1 MSIIEINPNFNL
13 GFNSLLIFVFMV
25 FIVWLIILIY
35 SLKIYGIKKTIRY
48 FVPIMIAGIIG
59 ELCAMANSGYHY
71 PGYLFY
77 ITALGGSVPVII
89 GLGWSVNLF
98 ICLYLGKDVGTRIF
112 KKHNFKQLLYI
123 SIFAGLFAV
132 CLDLLEDP
140 LAHHNSWWIWPQSAQ
155 KIYLFDVPLTNYV
168 GWFAIIGGMTL
179 LTLMID
185 RSRFSENRK
194 LLINLTTPFIFFIF
208 LVPYFLLT

>member
-1 MSIIEINPNFNL
+1 MSFIEINSNFQF
-13 GFNSLLIFVFMV
+13 GFESLHIFISMI
-25 FIVWLIILIY
+25 FIVWLILLIY
-35 SLKIYGIKKTIRY
+35 SLKIYGINKTIRY

-59 ELCAMANSGYHY
+59 ELCAMTNTGYHY

-77 ITALGGSVPVII
+77 ITALGGSVPIII

-98 ICLYLGKDVGTRIF
+98 LCLHLGKDVATRFF
-112 KKHNFKQLLYI
+112 KKRNFKQLFYI
-123 SIFAGLFAV
+123 SAFAGFFGV

-140 LAHHNSWWIWPQSAQ
+140 LAHHNSWWVWPYSTQ

-168 GWFAIIGGMTL
+168 GWFAIIAGMTL

-185 RSRFSENRK
+185 RSHFSENRK
-194 LLINLTTPFIFFIF
+194 LSINLTTPFIFFIF
-208 LVPYFLLT
+208 LVPYFLST